1 MNRLIAVCAFLACLG
16 FAPSLEARHRKVT
29 MTKESAADMS
39 SRQKIFLGWVD
50 LRPDD
55 WKRLEYG
62 GKEEWVAVINR
73 LNRAFQQDL
82 SANLSGRTVTAAK
95 SSEDQDA
102 AGQDL
107 AIRFSDTR
115 IDYDEYLLYVS
126 IHFVDPG
133 TNAEIA
139 TIPVRGYYGDAWG
152 LDGYL
157 DVALKEV
164 GRRIQT
170 EITGVSSTR

>member
-1 MNRLIAVCAFLACLG
+1 MNRSIAVCALLACLG

-39 SRQKIFLGWVD
+39 SMRKIFLGWVG
-50 LRPDD
+50 LPADD

-73 LNRAFQQDL
+73 LNRAFQQDF
-82 SANLSGRTVTAAK
+82 SANLTGRTVTAAK
-95 SSEDQDA
+95 SSADQDA

-107 AIRFSDTR
+107 AIKFSDAR
-115 IDYDEYLLYVS
+115 IDYDNYLLYVS
-126 IHFVDPG
+126 IHFLDPK
-133 TNAEIA
+133 TNTEIA
-139 TIPVRGYYGDAWG
+139 VVPVRGYYGDAWG

-157 DVALKEV
+157 EVALKEV

-170 EITGVSSTR
+170 EITGVASTR